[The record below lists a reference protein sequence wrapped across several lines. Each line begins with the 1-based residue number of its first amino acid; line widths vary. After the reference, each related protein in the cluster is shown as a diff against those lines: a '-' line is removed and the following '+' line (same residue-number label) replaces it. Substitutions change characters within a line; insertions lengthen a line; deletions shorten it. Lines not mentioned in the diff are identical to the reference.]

1 MTIEELSNH
10 LIAYG
15 RKYQMQDMYIYTAG
29 EEATI
34 SFRQSGRIELYKK
47 ISADIA
53 QQLISRFKYLGS
65 MDVGEKRKAQLG
77 AITYFIG
84 EEQQRLRLSTV
95 GDYQG
100 KESLVVRF
108 LHPLNTLK
116 LDYFYPEDLPMIEK
130 TIQNIAG
137 LYLFSGPT
145 GSGKTTLMY
154 DLARKFQG
162 QVITIEDP
170 VEIEE
175 PAFLQLQTNEKIQ
188 QTYDQLI
195 KLSLRHRPDLLMIG
209 EIRDSMTAQAA
220 VRAALTGHTVF
231 ATVHGKGVTETKAR
245 LVDLLGEE
253 SELQYCLNGVFYQQ
267 LLFDEKNCSKVLLA
281 YEFFVG
287 EKSKVSWEQRYQE
300 IQRQV
305 GTNEAGSLS

>member
-287 EKSKVSWEQRYQE
+287 EKLKVSWNQRYQE
-300 IQRQV
+300 VQRQV
-305 GTNEAGSLS
+305 GINEAGNLS